1 MSKESARA
9 HAAYE
14 IYAAMGP
21 ARSLSKLIRQM
32 STTDPDEAPEISTV
46 KFWSRTHRWQDRV
59 EVFDS
64 KVAEK
69 VEAGAVDREA
79 ERRLDV
85 LDTVETFIV
94 EVRRSLDQYA
104 QRKTPVDWQ
113 TPQDI
118 RAAGSTLAELVKTRE
133 LILGKATSRVEL
145 MSNEEIEAE
154 LAEYNA
160 RHDAEVIA
168 KYLEDQEAA
177 TRH

>member
-1 MSKESARA
+1 VSKESARA
-9 HAAYE
+9 RAAFE

-21 ARSLSKLIRQM
+21 GRSLTKLIRQNTAADPEDALDL
-32 STTDPDEAPEISTV
+32 STA
-46 KFWSRTHRWQDRV
+46 KFWSQSHHWQDRI
-59 EVFDS
+59 EAFDS

-104 QRKTPVDWQ
+104 QRETPIDWQ

-133 LILGKATSRVEL
+133 LLMGKATSRIEM
-145 MSNEEIEAE
+145 MSDEEIKAE
-154 LAEYNA
+154 LAQ
-160 RHDAEVIA
+160 HDAAVISNY
-168 KYLEDQEAA
+168 KAA
-177 TRH
+177 QKAETRH